1 MPSPVLPGTC
11 TRGKCAPGASAATNA
26 QSYSTTKIM
35 MKIYLDTIGCRL
47 NQSEIET
54 MARGFRAGGHEIV
67 ASPDEADMAVVNT
80 CAVTASAASDS
91 RGTIRRIARA
101 GVEEIIATGCWTT
114 LQPQKAL
121 ELPNVKQ
128 IVSNAQKEN
137 LVAQVLNIQPSSFT
151 LHPFDSEPL
160 SRKPLPGLHRRTRAF
175 IKVQDGCDNNC
186 TFCITTVA
194 RGEGRS
200 RTVADV
206 ILDIQS
212 ALDGGTKEI
221 VLTGVHL
228 GSWGYDFAS
237 NLTELVKAILRETD
251 VPRLR
256 LSSLEPWDLSPE
268 FFSLWTDK
276 RLTPHLHLPLQ
287 SGSESTLKRMLRK
300 TTPESFRELVSAARE
315 AVPDIAITT
324 DIIAGF
330 PGETEDEFAET
341 LDFLKEMNFAGGHV
355 FTYSARPGTG
365 AARMK
370 GQVKPELRKKRNH
383 ILQEAIEESAKS
395 YREKF
400 IGKNMSVLW
409 ESTSEMGE
417 WGWKMEGWTG
427 NYLRVNAFA
436 PSPRWN
442 EIDTVLLNEV
452 DGDRISGEISRRGK
466 KAL

>member
-1 MPSPVLPGTC
+1 
-11 TRGKCAPGASAATNA
+11 
-26 QSYSTTKIM
+26 

-54 MARGFRAGGHEIV
+54 MARQFRAAGHEIV
-67 ASPDEADMAVVNT
+67 ASPESADMAVVNT
-80 CAVTASAASDS
+80 CAVTANAASDS
-91 RGTIRRIARA
+91 RGAIRRIARA
-101 GVEEIIATGCWTT
+101 GVEEIVATGCWTT

-121 ELPNVKQ
+121 ELPNVSRVVANDRKDY
-128 IVSNAQKEN
+128 
-137 LVAQVLNIQPSSFT
+137 LVADLLNLKPET
-151 LHPFDSEPL
+151 FDLEPL
-160 SRKPLPGLHRRTRAF
+160 SREPLPGLHRRTRAF
-175 IKVQDGCDNNC
+175 VKVQDGCDNHC

-200 RTVADV
+200 RRVADV
-206 ILDIQS
+206 LLDIQS

-228 GSWGYDFAS
+228 GSWGYDFGS
-237 NLTELVKAILRETD
+237 HLTDLIKAILRETN

-256 LSSLEPWDLSPE
+256 LSSLEPWDLSPD
-268 FFSLWTDK
+268 FFSLWTSP
-276 RLTPHLHLPLQ
+276 RLMPHLHLPLQ

-300 TTPESFRELVSAARE
+300 TTPASFRELVSAARE
-315 AVPDIAITT
+315 AIPDAAITT

-330 PGETEDEFAET
+330 PGETDEEFAET
-341 LDFLKEMNFAGGHV
+341 LDFVREMDFAGGHV

-370 GQVKPELRKKRNH
+370 GQVKPEVRKKRNH
-383 ILQEAIEESAKS
+383 ILQEALAELAKS
-395 YREKF
+395 YRERFVGRK
-400 IGKNMSVLW
+400 MSVLW

-417 WGWKMEGWTG
+417 WGWKMEGLTG

-442 EIDTVLLNEV
+442 EVDRVLL
-452 DGDRISGEISRRGK
+452 DGVEDDRMKGVILNRG
-466 KAL
+466 